1 VRHVATHEAAARRAE
16 IKLAWEM
23 ALDRL
28 DLDVTM
34 AERMLA
40 SGQAP
45 APEPWDLPQVG
56 GPIPAGLL
64 PRALDIQRRQ
74 AAIEVSLQEALTS
87 NGRHRSIADR
97 VSAKSVNGL
106 VASAYVDLTA

>member
-1 VRHVATHEAAARRAE
+1 VATHEAAVRRAE
-16 IKLAWEM
+16 IKLAWER

-34 AERMLA
+34 AERLLRA
-40 SGQAP
+40 GQQP
-45 APEPWDLPQVG
+45 EPEPWETPQID

-74 AAIEVSLQEALTS
+74 ALVERAMRDALAS
-87 NGRHRSIADR
+87 NGRHRAFADR
-97 VSAKSVNGL
+97 VNAKSVNAL
-106 VASAYVDLTA
+106 VAPAYVDLTA

>member
-1 VRHVATHEAAARRAE
+1 VSTHEAAARRAQV
-16 IKLAWEM
+16 KLSWEV

-34 AERMLA
+34 AERLLRT
-40 SGQAP
+40 GQQP
-45 APEPWDLPQVG
+45 APEPWETPEIG

-74 AAIEVSLQEALTS
+74 ALVERAMRDTLAS
-87 NGRHRSIADR
+87 NGKHRAFADR

-106 VASAYVDLTA
+106 VAPAYIDLSA

>member
-1 VRHVATHEAAARRAE
+1 VIHVATHEAAARRAE

-34 AERMLA
+34 AQRLLG
-40 SGQAP
+40 SGQQPAP
-45 APEPWDLPQVG
+45 APWDTPQID
-56 GPIPAGLL
+56 GPIPARLL

-74 AAIEVSLQEALTS
+74 ALVERAMRDALTS
-87 NGRHRSIADR
+87 NGKHRAFADR

-106 VASAYVDLTA
+106 VAPAYVDLHA